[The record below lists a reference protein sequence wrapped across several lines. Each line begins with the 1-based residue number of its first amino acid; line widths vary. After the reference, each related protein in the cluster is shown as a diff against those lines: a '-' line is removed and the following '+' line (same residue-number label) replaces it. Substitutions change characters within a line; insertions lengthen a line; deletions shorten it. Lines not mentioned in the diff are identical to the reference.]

1 MHSLYASTQISQV
14 IWPEFAKQF
23 RSESSVG
30 SYQSDIDEF
39 MELAQKD
46 FLNILADDV
55 KQYYT
60 IMKKRVVDGII
71 QGNTMAKKFNE
82 LHSFAM
88 FISENRKDFQVPDTF
103 QDHFFEYLKYVEKQG
118 KLAKTIPLEHMDRL
132 LEVAQSDMMAY
143 CIIVLLQRTGMMSTD
158 IIELKKADIAIYDN
172 GVYAFLQ
179 EKERVFYIPDDVYK
193 VLQEYIQINSKGEYL
208 FVNSRDNPLNT
219 MYISRLLKKY
229 TQKAGIPSYSAE
241 SIRNSCAAMMFAY
254 GVPAKSIAAQMGI
267 TMQHINR
274 YKNMFYKDDVLKPAN
289 NMVKVHIDPP
299 K

>member
-88 FISENRKDFQVPDTF
+88 FISENRKDFQVPVTF
-103 QDHFFEYLKYVEKQG
+103 QDHFFEYLKYVEKQE

-208 FVNSRDNPLNT
+208 FVNSRGNPLNT

>member
-1 MHSLYASTQISQV
+1 MHSLYASKQISQV
-14 IWPEFAKQF
+14 IWPEFTKQF

-55 KQYYT
+55 KQYYS

-103 QDHFFEYLKYVEKQG
+103 KDHFFEYLKYVEKQE

-158 IIELKKADIAIYDN
+158 IIELKKSDIAIYDN

-208 FVNSRDNPLNT
+208 FVNSRGNPLNT